1 MGKNKFFNL
10 LFEKLLSDRTR
21 EKSERIILIIA
32 IFSFLIHLTLI
43 YLVSLN
49 IISNNSDSELL
60 KNPIAAIYTP
70 FSFILIYEV
79 YLLIYYLPKSI
90 TTYISKQYEIITLII
105 IRRIFKDLANLK
117 LSSDWFQIKYDLQF
131 TYDLIASLLIF
142 YLLYLFYFQSQA
154 RYKGKKEAIVS
165 GSNLYS
171 FIELKKIIAAC
182 LVPVLVIL
190 AIYTFITW
198 VTGTFNQS
206 THSTLSF
213 KNINNIFFDQ
223 FFTVLIVVDVI
234 LLLFS
239 FFHTDEFHKVIRNSG
254 FIIST
259 ILIRL
264 SFSVS
269 GSINTILIV
278 FAIIYG
284 LLILTIHNKYEKN
297 IAPDHPL
304 VTYLP
309 GNNIN

>member
-1 MGKNKFFNL
+1 MGKKTLFNMV
-10 LFEKLLSDRTR
+10 FDKLLSDKTR
-21 EKSERIILIIA
+21 EKSERVILVIA
-32 IFSFLIHLTLI
+32 IFSFLIHLMLI

-49 IISNNSDSELL
+49 IISNKSDSELL
-60 KNPIAAIYTP
+60 KSPIAAIYTP
-70 FSFILIYEV
+70 FSFILVYEV

-105 IRRIFKDLANLK
+105 IRRTFKDLANLK
-117 LSSDWFQIKYDLQF
+117 LSSEWFKIKYDLQF
-131 TYDLIASLLIF
+131 TFDLIASILIF

-154 RYKGKKEAIVS
+154 RYKGKKPEIVE
-165 GSNLYS
+165 GSSIAS
-171 FIELKKIIAAC
+171 FIQLKKIIAAS
-182 LVPVLVIL
+182 LVPVLLIL

-198 VTGTFNQS
+198 MTGTLNQS
-206 THSTLSF
+206 NHSTIDF

-239 FFHTDEFHKVIRNSG
+239 FFHTDEFYKVIRNSG

-264 SFSVS
+264 SFSVN
-269 GSINTILIV
+269 GYVNTILIV

-297 IAPDHPL
+297 IL
-304 VTYLP
+304 VVDV
-309 GNNIN
+309 